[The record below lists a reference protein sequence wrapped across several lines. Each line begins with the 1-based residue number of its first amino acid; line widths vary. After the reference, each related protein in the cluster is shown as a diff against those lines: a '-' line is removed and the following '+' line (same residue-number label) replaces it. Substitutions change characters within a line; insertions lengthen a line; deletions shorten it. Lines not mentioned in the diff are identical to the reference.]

1 MPTAAQK
8 PVVTSDPANRRRV
21 YLIDGSG
28 YIFRAYH
35 ALPPLTRKR
44 DKLPVGAVV
53 GFANMLNKLL
63 EDHFVT
69 GEGTHIAVIFDK
81 GSESFRNDIYDQYKA
96 NRAETP
102 EDLAPQFAYIREAT
116 RAFNVPVVEEA
127 GFEADDIIA
136 TYVRVAREHG
146 DEVVIVSS
154 DKDLMQLVG
163 GHITMFDPMKSR
175 AIGPDEVQEKFGVG
189 PDRVIDVQ
197 ALAGDSVDNVPGVP
211 GIGIKTAALL
221 INEYGDL
228 DTLLARAGEIKQNKR
243 RESLIEFA
251 DQARLSRDLVT
262 LREDCAVDHA
272 LDDFIFKKPDVDAL
286 LAFLDDMEFTAIAKR
301 VRVKFGM
308 DGEIAPPPP
317 VAQAAPDQ
325 STYVAVTDKDTLQQW
340 IDHARAR
347 GRVALVSHTA
357 AGHPVRDPLVG
368 IGLAVDPGSAA
379 WVPMRSPSDRQR
391 DLLDGPGEDGPGL
404 PRDEVLALL
413 KPLLEDASVL
423 KIGHDIKRAT
433 IALGRYGIAL
443 NPIDDTMILSYDV
456 EGGLH
461 AHDLARTAGEYL
473 DRPVTEMKALLGTG
487 KAAVTFADVA
497 LDQATAF
504 AGEEADTA
512 LRLHG
517 VLKPRLV
524 HSKVVA
530 VYETLDRPIV
540 PVLAAMERAGIKAD
554 PKTLRAMSKDFEG
567 RLSDLETEIHKLAG
581 RDFNVGSPKQLGE
594 ILFEDMGL
602 EGGKKGKGGAWGTGA
617 DVLEYL
623 GAQGIELA
631 DKVLDWRQI
640 SKLKNTYTD
649 KLPGEINPETGRIHT
664 TYDIAVANTGRL
676 SSNDP
681 NLQNIPVRTEE
692 GRKIRQAFVADNG
705 NVLLSADYSQIELR
719 LLAHMADIPQLDKA
733 FKDGIDIHAMT
744 ASEVFGVPVEG
755 MDASVRRR
763 AKAINFGIIYGISAF
778 GLARQLKIPQGEA
791 RDYIAAY
798 FERFPGIRGYMDQ
811 QKDLCRSQGYVT
823 TLFGRRIHLPGIAEK
838 NPVHRAFAER
848 QAINAP
854 LQGAAAD
861 IIKRAMILLPDALAE
876 AKLSAKMLLQ
886 VHDELVF
893 EVPKAEADDTK
904 ALVKD
909 VMEHAAQAVHLTVPL
924 VVEAGV
930 GQNWDEAH

>member
-8 PVVTSDPANRRRV
+8 PAVKSDPANRRRV

-81 GSESFRNDIYDQYKA
+81 GSESFRNEIYDQYKA
-96 NRAETP
+96 NRDETP
-102 EDLAPQFAYIREAT
+102 ADLAPQFAYIREAT
-116 RAFNVPVVEEA
+116 RAFNVSVVEEA

-163 GHITMFDPMKSR
+163 GHIPMFDPMKSR
-175 AIGPDEVQEKFGVG
+175 PIGPDEVREKFGVG
-189 PDRVIDVQ
+189 PERVIDVQ
-197 ALAGDSVDNVPGVP
+197 SLAGDSVDNVPGVP
-211 GIGIKTAALL
+211 GIGVKTAALL

-243 RESLIEFA
+243 RESLIEFS
-251 DQARLSRDLVT
+251 DQARLSRELVT

-272 LDDFIFKKPDVDAL
+272 LDDFTFKTPDVETL

-301 VRVKFGM
+301 VRVKFGG
-308 DGEIAPPPP
+308 DGETAPPPAAGP
-317 VAQAAPDQ
+317 APDQ
-325 STYVAVTDKDTLQQW
+325 SSYVALTDTAALQQW
-340 IDHARAR
+340 IAHAQGR
-347 GRVALVSHTA
+347 GRVAVVTHTA
-357 AGHPVRDPLVG
+357 AGHPVRDALVG
-368 IGLAVDPGSAA
+368 IGLAIDPGTAA

-404 PRDEVLALL
+404 PRDALLALL

-433 IALGRYGIAL
+433 IALARHGIAL
-443 NPIDDTMILSYDV
+443 NPVDDTMILSYDV

-461 AHDLARTAGEYL
+461 AHDLGRSAGEYL
-473 DRPVTEMKALLGTG
+473 GRTVTEMKTLLGTG

-512 LRLHG
+512 LRLHA

-524 HSKVVA
+524 HNKVVA

-540 PVLAAMERAGIKAD
+540 PVLALMERTGIKAD
-554 PKTLRAMSKDFEG
+554 PKTLHVMSKDFEG
-567 RLSDLETEIHKLAG
+567 RLVGLEGEIHKLAG

-623 GAQGIELA
+623 GGQGIELA

-649 KLPGEINPETGRIHT
+649 KLPGEINAETGRIHT

-692 GRKIRQAFVADNG
+692 GRKIRQAFVADKG
-705 NVLLSADYSQIELR
+705 CVLLSADYSQIELR

-755 MDASVRRR
+755 MDPSVRRR

-811 QKDLCRSQGYVT
+811 QKDLCRRDGYVT
-823 TLFGRRIHLPGIAEK
+823 TLFGRRIHLPAITEK

-861 IIKRAMILLPDALAE
+861 IIKRAMILLPGALAN

-893 EVPKAEADDTK
+893 EVPKAEADDTRV
-904 ALVKD
+904 LVKD
-909 VMEHAAQAVHLTVPL
+909 VMEHAASAVHLTVPL

>member
-1 MPTAAQK
+1 M
-8 PVVTSDPANRRRV
+8 
-21 YLIDGSG
+21 
-28 YIFRAYH
+28 
-35 ALPPLTRKR
+35 
-44 DKLPVGAVV
+44 
-53 GFANMLNKLL
+53 
-63 EDHFVT
+63 
-69 GEGTHIAVIFDK
+69 
-81 GSESFRNDIYDQYKA
+81 
-96 NRAETP
+96 
-102 EDLAPQFAYIREAT
+102 
-116 RAFNVPVVEEA
+116 
-127 GFEADDIIA
+127 
-136 TYVRVAREHG
+136 
-146 DEVVIVSS
+146 
-154 DKDLMQLVG
+154 
-163 GHITMFDPMKSR
+163 
-175 AIGPDEVQEKFGVG
+175 
-189 PDRVIDVQ
+189 
-197 ALAGDSVDNVPGVP
+197 
-211 GIGIKTAALL
+211 
-221 INEYGDL
+221 
-228 DTLLARAGEIKQNKR
+228 
-243 RESLIEFA
+243 
-251 DQARLSRDLVT
+251 
-262 LREDCAVDHA
+262 
-272 LDDFIFKKPDVDAL
+272 
-286 LAFLDDMEFTAIAKR
+286 
-301 VRVKFGM
+301 
-308 DGEIAPPPP
+308 
-317 VAQAAPDQ
+317 
-325 STYVAVTDKDTLQQW
+325 
-340 IDHARAR
+340 
-347 GRVALVSHTA
+347 
-357 AGHPVRDPLVG
+357 
-368 IGLAVDPGSAA
+368 
-379 WVPMRSPSDRQR
+379 
-391 DLLDGPGEDGPGL
+391 
-404 PRDEVLALL
+404 L

-433 IALGRYGIAL
+433 VALGRYGIAL

-487 KAAVTFADVA
+487 KSAVTFADVA

-524 HSKVVA
+524 HNKVVA

-567 RLSDLETEIHKLAG
+567 RLADLETEIHKLAG

-649 KLPGEINPETGRIHT
+649 KLPGEINPDTGRIHT

-692 GRKIRQAFVADNG
+692 GRKIRQAFVAEKG

-811 QKDLCRSQGYVT
+811 QKDLCRRDGYVT
-823 TLFGRRIHLPGIAEK
+823 TLFGRRIHLPAINEK
-838 NPVHRAFAER
+838 NPVHRAFAQR

-861 IIKRAMILLPDALAE
+861 IIKRAMILLPDALAH
-876 AKLSAKMLLQ
+876 AKLGARMLLQ
-886 VHDELVF
+886 VHDEFVF
-893 EVPKAEADDTK
+893 EVPKAEAGDTK
-904 ALVKD
+904 ALVKH
-909 VMEHAAQAVHLTVPL
+909 VMENAATAVNLTVPL
-924 VVEAGV
+924 VVEAGT
-930 GQNWDEAH
+930 GQNWNEAH